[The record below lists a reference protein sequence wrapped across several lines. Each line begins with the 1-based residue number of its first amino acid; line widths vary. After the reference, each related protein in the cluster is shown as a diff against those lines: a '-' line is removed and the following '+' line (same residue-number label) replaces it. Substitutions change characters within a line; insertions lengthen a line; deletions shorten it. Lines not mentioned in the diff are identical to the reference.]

1 MEKFHKKNLLKR
13 LIKKIIKNSYA
24 QDTNAVVTS
33 VNEDGV
39 PQSRNLFTYFENN
52 EIFFIT
58 RSDASIVE
66 HIKKNPNLSFSYY
79 NEVANIKHKNIN
91 ITPEYKNTN
100 LQMEYLQI
108 NLTGKAHSESTKES
122 FFDTKINFDVE
133 QIEISIFA
141 NLNNGVVQDFIEY
154 KSLENKITKRRIK
167 YGFNK
172 SRDISEKIDK
182 QNSWKRM
189 PVRALAVAV

>member
-1 MEKFHKKNLLKR
+1 M
-13 LIKKIIKNSYA
+13 
-24 QDTNAVVTS
+24 VTS

-52 EIFFIT
+52 EIVFIT
-58 RSDASIVE
+58 RSDASIVK
-66 HIKKNPNLSFSYY
+66 HIKKNQNLSFSYY

-91 ITPEYKNTN
+91 ITPEYKKTN

-154 KSLENKITKRRIK
+154 KSFENKITKRRIK